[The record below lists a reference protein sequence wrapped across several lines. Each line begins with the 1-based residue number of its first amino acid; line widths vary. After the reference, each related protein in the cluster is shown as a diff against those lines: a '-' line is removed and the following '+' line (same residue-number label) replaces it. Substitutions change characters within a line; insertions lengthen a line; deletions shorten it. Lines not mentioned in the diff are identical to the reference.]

1 MNRSRRRLR
10 SIVRYLVLPLV
21 LLLTVS
27 DLLLRFVWGF
37 GTPPLLVKD
46 SASGYFYKADQKVW
60 RFGHLIKINHFH
72 QRSDDVAPTPSH
84 STLRLLFVGDSVTF
98 GGALLDQKQIYT
110 ELVKDR
116 LRQTLK
122 QPVEV
127 LNASTGA
134 WNPGNEWGYMET
146 QGTFGSKIV
155 VLQIG
160 SHDLLKGKTP
170 SDFVGTDP
178 DMPDHAPACALS
190 ELLFRYLIP
199 RIQGYEHP
207 AAADTPPYAGPPTDV
222 EKSFEGNMRCVFN
235 EVDMARKSGA
245 NVSVIHTADRNE
257 VTPVDGQPLV
267 EAYAP
272 WRARF
277 LVLCEKQNVPVL
289 NLAEQWKG
297 KPEAATYYRDV
308 VHLTAAGN
316 REVADAYLN
325 FFEEQR
331 RKDSALAK

>member
-1 MNRSRRRLR
+1 M
-10 SIVRYLVLPLV
+10 
-21 LLLTVS
+21 
-27 DLLLRFVWGF
+27 LRFVWGF

-46 SASGYFYKADQKVW
+46 VESGYFYKADQKVW

-72 QRSDDVAPTPSH
+72 QRSDDVAPVPPP

-98 GGALLDQKQIYT
+98 GGAVLDQKQIFT
-110 ELVKDR
+110 ELIKDR
-116 LRQTLK
+116 LQRNLG
-122 QPVEV
+122 QPVQV

-134 WNPGNEWGYMET
+134 WNPGNEWGYLET
-146 QGTFGSKIV
+146 QGTFGSQIV

-160 SHDLLKGKTP
+160 SHDLLKGKTS
-170 SDFVGTDP
+170 SDFIGTDP
-178 DMPDHAPACALS
+178 DMPDHAPVCALS
-190 ELLFRYLIP
+190 ELVFRYLIP
-199 RIQGYEHP
+199 RIEAHEHP
-207 AAADTPPYAGPPTDV
+207 AAVDTPPYAGPPEEV
-222 EKSFEGNMRCVFN
+222 ERSFETNMKYIFE
-235 EVDMARKSGA
+235 EVDLARKSGA

-257 VTPVDGQPLV
+257 VTPVDGHALV

-277 LVLCEKQNVPVL
+277 LALCEKQNVPVL

-316 REVADAYLN
+316 EAVASAYCD
-325 FFEEQR
+325 FFEMQR
-331 RKDSALAK
+331 IKTAPVPAKNP